1 MSSSP
6 IEIPSGRR
14 LELLAAAPSFEWL
27 PAKVLSEISSKLLV
41 EAFSAGEV
49 IVKEREEGDRMY
61 FIESG
66 EVSVS
71 VQGAAGSVLLGSMR
85 AGEIFGEIALVS
97 DAGKRRATVVADSPV
112 VLLTLTSA
120 DFEQICQAFPELRMD
135 LSNSADSLMMSRL
148 EALMSAKAR
157 AEGA

>member
-6 IEIPSGRR
+6 IEISSGRR
-14 LELLAAAPSFEWL
+14 LELLAATPSFEWL
-27 PAKVLSEISSKLLV
+27 PAKVLSEISLKLQV

-66 EVSVS
+66 EVRVS
-71 VQGAAGSVLLGSMR
+71 VQGAAGTVLLGSMG
-85 AGEIFGEIALVS
+85 AGEVFGEIALVS
-97 DAGKRRATVVADSPV
+97 EAGKRRATVTANSSVV
-112 VLLTLTSA
+112 VLTLMSA
-120 DFEQICQAFPELRMD
+120 DFEQISEAFPEVRMD
-135 LSNSADSLMMSRL
+135 LSNSADALMMSRL

-157 AEGA
+157 TEGA